1 MDFSENSSAPQP
13 QPIESAD
20 DSSRFL
26 LHSKGE
32 INFVIRELI
41 DKGALVTVYFQHN
54 REFILSTLIDINPEK
69 NYLLFD
75 VGGEAHSN
83 ERLAASERLMF
94 VASVNGVKVQFVT
107 GRAKMV
113 RYRERDTF
121 IAALPNDLLRL
132 QRREYFRVGIPFS
145 ANTSCD
151 IRSSRYGN
159 HTLKLQDISLGG
171 ISIIADGPLTGI
183 KLGEKLDDCTLNLG
197 EYGQFQ
203 VALEIRRVAP
213 TMQKNGVVQTYL
225 GCQFVNL
232 KPAYQNIIQ
241 RYLVHLQ
248 REQNA
253 LSR

>member
-1 MDFSENSSAPQP
+1 MDFSENPNAQQP

-20 DSSRFL
+20 DNSRFL

-32 INFVIRELI
+32 INFVIREMI

-54 REFILSTLIDINPEK
+54 REFILSTLIDINPDK
-69 NYLLFD
+69 NYFLFD
-75 VGGEAHSN
+75 VGGEAHVN
-83 ERLAASERLMF
+83 ERLTSSERLMF
-94 VASVNGVKVQFVT
+94 VASLGGVKIQFVT

-145 ANTSCD
+145 ANVGCD
-151 IRSSRYGN
+151 VRSSKYGN
-159 HTLKLQDISLGG
+159 HTLKLHDISLGG
-171 ISIIADGPLTGI
+171 VSLIAAGPLDKI
-183 KLGEKLDDCTLNLG
+183 KLGEKLDDCTLSLG

-213 TMQKNGVVQTYL
+213 TTQKNGVVQTYL
-225 GCQFVNL
+225 GCQFINL